1 MYPKWPFLAIV
12 GGTLV
17 SGLLDHFNFLLL
29 GRLGPGVFLAFVK
42 ECFRKWASQNVL
54 SSGSVTVGRSRR
66 YYSTHRHTCPRAHT
80 HPCTLMRTHTHVKVE
95 RSVHLS
101 FHPFYPNTISTSEQ
115 DRDCNLTLS
124 QLSRHWNWCGHVISH
139 LNLTHNLRTK
149 GV

>member
-1 MYPKWPFLAIV
+1 M
-12 GGTLV
+12 
-17 SGLLDHFNFLLL
+17 SGLLDHFNFLPL
-29 GRLGPGVFLAFVK
+29 GGLGPGVSLAFMK
-42 ECFRKWASQNVL
+42 ECFRKRASQNVL

-66 YYSTHRHTCPRAHT
+66 YHSTHGHTRPGAHA
-80 HPCTLMRTHTHVKVE
+80 HPCTLMRAHAHVKVE

-115 DRDCNLTLS
+115 DRDCNLTLP
-124 QLSRHWNWCGHVISH
+124 QLSHGWDWCGHAISH